1 MVYRGVA
8 VHFFPFPIHM
18 AMCYVY
24 RYLEEELVLKEMLK
38 EILKEMLKEMLTILY
53 GNPFG

>member
-8 VHFFPFPIHM
+8 VHFFLSHIMLIHV
-18 AMCYVY
+18 C

-38 EILKEMLKEMLTILY
+38 EMLREMLSIIY
-53 GNPFG
+53 GNDENSPLG